1 MVSIFHPGLF
11 RDRVILVTGG
21 ATGIGLACVRAFLEL
36 GAKVAICGRREEKLA
51 VARETLAKEGYSV
64 HAATCDIRDP
74 ESVATFVKGVVD
86 ALGPIDALIN
96 NAGGQFPTP
105 AEALAT
111 KGWDAVIR
119 NNLNGTFYMTR
130 EVALQ
135 SMIPQKKGRI
145 VNVIANIFR
154 GFPGMVHTGAARAG
168 VDNMTKT
175 LAVEW
180 ARYNVQVNAVAPGI
194 ILSDGIAQYGD
205 ALIAEGRKRIPAHR
219 LGTCEE
225 VAQLIVFLASEA
237 TQYVTGETWYVDG
250 GQHLW
255 GQNWELDDTPWPD
268 QLEGIFSELAEN
280 DGGEKTGA

>member
-1 MVSIFHPGLF
+1 MVSIFRPGLF

-21 ATGIGLACVRAFLEL
+21 ATGIGLAAVRACLEL
-36 GAKVAICGRREEKLA
+36 GAKVAVCGRREEKLA
-51 VARETLAKEGYSV
+51 GAREALAKDGLSV
-64 HAATCDIRDP
+64 HAGVCDIRDP
-74 ESVATFVKGVVD
+74 ESVAAFVKGVVD
-86 ALGPIDALIN
+86 ALGPIDALVN
-96 NAGGQFPTP
+96 DAGGQVPTP
-105 AEALAT
+105 AEALAPE
-111 KGWDAVIR
+111 GWDAVIR
-119 NNLNGTFYMTR
+119 HDLNGTFYMTR

-135 SMIPQKKGRI
+135 SMIPRKKGRI
-145 VNVIANIFR
+145 VNVIANVFR

-180 ARYNVQVNAVAPGI
+180 ARHNVQVNSIAPGI

-255 GQNWELDDTPWPD
+255 GQNWELDDDPWPD
-268 QLEGIFSELAEN
+268 QLAATLRELEA
-280 DGGEKTGA
+280 D